1 MATSLEH
8 QRSKQPATPLAGPY
22 GHPFHPVLVTIP
34 IGAWVASF
42 VFDLL
47 SRAVDDGTAFVRGA
61 AALLVIGVV
70 GALVAAVFGFMDY
83 SRLASGTRAVR
94 TATIHMLLNVAAV
107 VAMIVNY
114 MLRRDDLAAPETPA
128 GLVAF
133 SGVVL
138 VVLTVS
144 GWLGG
149 HLSYKDGVRVADEQT
164 QAEGFEIVGRRN
176 RVESGDGINAPRV
189 T

>member
-8 QRSKQPATPLAGPY
+8 QRSKQPATRLAGPY

-34 IGAWVASF
+34 IGAWIASF

-47 SRAVDDGTAFVRGA
+47 SLGVDDGTAFVRGA
-61 AALLVIGVV
+61 AALLVLGIV

-83 SRLASGTRAVR
+83 SRLMSGTRAVR
-94 TATIHMLLNVAAV
+94 DATLHMLLNVGAT
-107 VAMIVNY
+107 VAMLVNY
-114 MLRRDDLAAPETPA
+114 LLRRDELSAAETPT
-128 GLVAF
+128 GFVVF

-138 VVLTVS
+138 AVLAVS
-144 GWLGG
+144 GWIGG
-149 HLSYKDGVRVADEQT
+149 HLSYTYGVRVADERT
-164 QAEGFEIVGRRN
+164 QAEGFTIVGRRN
-176 RVESGDGINAPRV
+176 RVESGDGVNAPRV